1 MVSTVD
7 MNEITKYADTAYEA
21 IIMIAR
27 RARQINDEQKMLLD
41 REMEIDENGDDF
53 DDEEFTQLNIPEHR
67 INLPKPPTLAMQEL
81 FRNELIK
88 EYADENVG

>member
-1 MVSTVD
+1 MVSTID
-7 MNEITKYADTAYEA
+7 MDEITKHAENAYEA

-41 REMEIDENGDDF
+41 RELEIDENGDDF
-53 DDEEFTQLNIPEHR
+53 DDEEFSQLNIPEQKL
-67 INLPKPPTLAMQEL
+67 NLPKPPTLGMEEL
-81 FRNELIK
+81 LRNELIK